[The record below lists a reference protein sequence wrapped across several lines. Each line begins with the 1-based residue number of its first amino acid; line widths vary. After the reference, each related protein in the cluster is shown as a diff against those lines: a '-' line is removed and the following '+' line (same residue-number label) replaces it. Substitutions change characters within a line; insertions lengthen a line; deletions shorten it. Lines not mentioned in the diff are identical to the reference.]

1 MLARELVVET
11 LRTSYW
17 ANERIQTLLKSYE
30 LSLQQFNVLRILRGR
45 KGRPAN
51 LSDVQKSM
59 ISKMSN
65 TTRLIDK
72 LILKGLVTRETSP
85 ENRRKIDI
93 NITDKGLEILQEIDP
108 QIDALEIE
116 LTDNLSTVE
125 MEELTYLLK
134 KLKS

>member
-93 NITDKGLEILQEIDP
+93 NITRTRKF
-108 QIDALEIE
+108 
-116 LTDNLSTVE
+116 
-125 MEELTYLLK
+125 
-134 KLKS
+134 